1 MNVDR
6 LQLHLMEQLTH
17 ARLEL
22 AAYVQLL
29 KAKGYMSVSE
39 SNQLRDNF
47 FKLSTEIRGLAE
59 QPSASWSHQEW
70 EALRL
75 AEGALSSAAVCLMSG
90 HHDSPTYIAVNA
102 DKLER
107 CLNALTTC
115 IDSLDEQTPLEE
127 A

>member
-6 LQLHLMEQLTH
+6 LQLHLMEKLTH

-47 FKLSTEIRGLAE
+47 FKLATEIRDLAE
-59 QPSASWSHQEW
+59 QPSACWTRQEW

-90 HHDSPTYIAVNA
+90 HHDSPTFIAVNA
-102 DKLER
+102 DKLDR
-107 CLNALTTC
+107 CLNALDTC
-115 IDSLDEQTPLEE
+115 IDGLDEHTSLEE

>member
-1 MNVDR
+1 MTVDR
-6 LQLHLMEQLTH
+6 LQLGLVYKLKS
-17 ARLEL
+17 AKIDL
-22 AAYVQLL
+22 AAYVQLR

-47 FKLSTEIRGLAE
+47 FKLSTEMRGLVE
-59 QPSASWSHQEW
+59 RRSALLEPEERDVLS
-70 EALRL
+70 R

-102 DKLER
+102 EKLER
-107 CLNALTTC
+107 CLNALTFC
-115 IDSLDEQTPLEE
+115 IESLEAHSPLAE